1 MKFFKIVGVTIFFQI
16 FLIQFIPA
24 LSFETEIQMTFKALS
39 EDYSARHPHIIV
51 KKGLAV
57 LPFKEESASAKK
69 AGVGN
74 TIREL
79 ISKQIAKSTIFYLV
93 DRDTLEESFKE
104 QRLALSGLI
113 DEETAIKAGNTAG
126 ISVFITGSVSELGK
140 EFQITIKIID
150 VETSEVVGI
159 HTIKKPVY
167 LLIRERDKLAFE
179 YISQYGLGINFQH
192 SFALSIESPRPDY
205 TFTISDVYVNYRP
218 KLWLNF
224 KLGVS
229 YLSLDYRE
237 EGTFPA
243 INMQPEITSASNFDN
258 PYISVNPATIEMTT
272 LYSGVDLN
280 WTPTRK
286 INIGFGYSISGG
298 APVLE
303 QQYNALLVDVNG
315 NYDSAGVGTI
325 EQRFFPVVINRFEI
339 KPQFFISPRM
349 TFGLY
354 FAYMISSHLVV
365 DKTTVYDDYSV
376 RPWTGDAPSAYEQE
390 LRDKYYNVSP
400 FLLGNGH
407 NVEGISFTGF
417 MCGISFNFYF

>member
-1 MKFFKIVGVTIFFQI
+1 MKLFKIVGVTIFFQI
-16 FLIQFIPA
+16 LLIQFIPA
-24 LSFETEIQMTFKALS
+24 LSFETEIQRTFEALS
-39 EDYSARHPHIIV
+39 RDYSVRHPHIVI

-57 LPFKEESASAKK
+57 LPFKEESSSAKK

-74 TIREL
+74 TVREL
-79 ISKQIAKSTIFYLV
+79 ISKQIANSTIFYLV
-93 DRDTLEESFKE
+93 DRDTLQESFKE

-113 DEETAIKAGNTAG
+113 DEKTAIEAGNTAG

-150 VETSEVVGI
+150 VETSEVAGI
-159 HTIKKPVY
+159 QTIKKPVN
-167 LLIRERDKLAFE
+167 LLVSERDKLAFE
-179 YISQYGLGINFQH
+179 YISQYGLGINFQQ
-192 SFALSIESPRPDY
+192 SYALSIKSPRPDY

-218 KLWLNF
+218 RLWLNF
-224 KLGVS
+224 KLGIS

-243 INMQPEITSASNFDN
+243 VNMQPDITSASNFDN
-258 PYISVNPATIEMTT
+258 PNISVNPASIEMPTI
-272 LYSGVDLN
+272 YSGVDLN

-286 INIGFGYSISGG
+286 INIGFGYSFSGG
-298 APVLE
+298 TPVLE
-303 QQYNALLVDVNG
+303 QQYNALLVDVDG
-315 NYDSAGVGTI
+315 SYDTAGVGTI
-325 EQRFFPVVINRFEI
+325 VQRFFPVVINRFEI

-349 TFGLY
+349 TIGLY
-354 FAYMISSHLVV
+354 FAYMLSGYLEV
-365 DKTTVYDDYSV
+365 DKTTIYDDYSV
-376 RPWTGDAPSAYEQE
+376 RPWTGDEPSAYEQD

-417 MCGISFNFYF
+417 MYGISFNFYF